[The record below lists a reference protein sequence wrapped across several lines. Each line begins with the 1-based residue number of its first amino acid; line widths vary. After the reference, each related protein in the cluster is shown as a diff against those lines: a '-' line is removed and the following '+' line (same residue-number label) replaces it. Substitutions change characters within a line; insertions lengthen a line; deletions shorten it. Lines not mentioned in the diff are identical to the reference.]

1 MEAGSYTTVCTGTE
15 KKTNDRAIV
24 LYAEEWAG
32 MTCLNCGRK
41 LKSAASMKAGY
52 GPVCYRKMFG
62 SSLRSSRKN
71 RVSEEADTPCYNIP
85 GQMTIE
91 EFLQTNEK

>member
-1 MEAGSYTTVCTGTE
+1 M
-15 KKTNDRAIV
+15 I
-24 LYAEEWAG
+24 
-32 MTCLNCGRK
+32 CLNCGRK
-41 LKSAASMKAGY
+41 LKSVASMEAGY

-62 SSLRSSRKN
+62 ISLRSSCKN

-91 EFLQTNEK
+91 EFLQMDTK